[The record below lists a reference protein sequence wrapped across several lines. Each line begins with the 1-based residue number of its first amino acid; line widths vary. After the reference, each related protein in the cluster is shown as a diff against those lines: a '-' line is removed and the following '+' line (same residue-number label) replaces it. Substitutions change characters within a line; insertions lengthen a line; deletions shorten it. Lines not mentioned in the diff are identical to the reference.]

1 MSPEPAAADG
11 GLSGTTAPT
20 RRELLVGA
28 TAFTAASTF
37 PAPFVSAAGPV
48 QIKLMSWEQFQPG
61 EKDGWNDLMQ
71 KFNASQSKVEVVWTG
86 WPFNLFVQNVVTQA
100 HAGGIEADVL
110 MAPPD
115 LAAQLVRKFDM
126 AAPLDPIV
134 DALGIHP
141 SAGHNFLRKDGKL
154 YGLSTIDMRFGLV
167 YNKILFE
174 QAGLSGPPQTPEEW
188 VAASAKL
195 TKRPDQFGLYVPN
208 TSEQTEWWWS
218 TMQNFVLPFD
228 GTWADGKKPLVT
240 SQPVI
245 KGLQLWKDLYE
256 AGLPKGTSGA
266 AYLKLAAAERVAQT
280 FDVIAFMIVLKS
292 LSEKAYADSASAPPP
307 WANRKALDRLHPL
320 MVLNTSKTIDGAM
333 DFVKFV
339 MQPDNMAT
347 LMQKNLYIIPPY
359 DDLAEKSASFKAY
372 SSTMPW
378 AQGFLSADPVSPVD
392 IMGDFAYV
400 DDQFGRIVVQNL
412 QRTLNSGTSVG
423 EAMASAQSQLEALA
437 TRI

>member
-1 MSPEPAAADG
+1 MARAPLAAV
-11 GLSGTTAPT
+11 SGSIHRLEPT
-20 RRELLVGA
+20 RRELLAGA
-28 TAFTAASTF
+28 AALTAASALAV
-37 PAPFVSAAGPV
+37 PKASAAGPA

-61 EKDGWNDLMQ
+61 EKDGWNDLVR
-71 KFNASQSKVEVVWTG
+71 KFNASQSTLEVVWTG

-100 HAGGIEADVL
+100 HAGGIDADVL

-134 DALGIHP
+134 DELGIRP
-141 SAGHNFLRKDGKL
+141 TAGHSFLRKDGKL

-167 YNKILFE
+167 YNRMLFE
-174 QAGLSGPPQTPEEW
+174 KAGLTAAPQTPEEW
-188 VAASAKL
+188 VSASAKL
-195 TKRPDQFGLYVPN
+195 TRRPDQFGLYIPN
-208 TSEQTEWWWS
+208 TAEQTEWWWS
-218 TMQNFVLPFD
+218 TMQNFVLPFG
-228 GTWADGKKPLVT
+228 GTWADGKKPLAT
-240 SQPVI
+240 SEPVV

-292 LSEKAYADSASAPPP
+292 LSEKAYADSTSAPPP
-307 WANRKALDRLHPL
+307 WTNKKALDRIHPL
-320 MVLNTSKTIDGAM
+320 MVLNTSKHVEGAM
-333 DFVKFV
+333 AFVKFV

-359 DDLAEKSASFKAY
+359 DDLPEKSASFRAY
-372 SSTMPW
+372 SASMPW
-378 AQGFLSADPVSPVD
+378 AQGFLAADPVSPVD
-392 IMGDFAYV
+392 VMGDFAYV

-412 QRTLNSGTSVG
+412 QRTLNSGMPVA
-423 EAMASAQSQLEALA
+423 EAMAAAQTQLETLSA
-437 TRI
+437 RI